1 MKPSEKQIKFCKT
14 LQNILQLWIESNDI
28 NSPSHWTLIEETIE
42 ESLGEEIKEDDKE
55 LLIDAFGDLLTY
67 IRTI

>member
-1 MKPSEKQIKFCKT
+1 MKPSERQIKFCKT
-14 LQNILQLWIESNDI
+14 LQGILQLWIESNDI

-42 ESLGEEIKEDDKE
+42 ENLGEEMEEDDKE

>member
-1 MKPSEKQIKFCKT
+1 MKPSERQIHFCKT
-14 LQNILQLWIESNDI
+14 LQNVIQLWVESNDI
-28 NSPSHWTLIEETIE
+28 NSPSHYTLIAETIE
-42 ESLGEEIKEDDKE
+42 EELGEELSDDDKQ

>member
-1 MKPSEKQIKFCKT
+1 MKPSERQIYFCKT

-28 NSPSHWTLIEETIE
+28 NSPSHFTLITETIE
-42 ESLGEEIKEDDKE
+42 EGLGELSDDDKQ
-55 LLIDAFGDLLTY
+55 LLIGAFGDLLTY